1 MSATEELIKLILSV
15 VGEDAVVALTGKLDD
30 NRASAEKLTAAYHA
44 GDVTTEEYFKTV
56 KKLNSE
62 TALLQSVVDGLKV
75 KIASQDDA
83 LSDAARDGAT
93 LYAMAL
99 EEISEKSEHA
109 HKGLGKVGTTADD
122 SKKQA
127 AALGRAFLEFSRGV
141 EDFTT
146 GGPLGVLNNLPGIF
160 SAGGQA
166 AGLSA
171 AQIAGLTSGVS
182 LLATGAYILY
192 QNWDRIA
199 KLWGEHKT
207 ETEAEE
213 MERLE
218 KATSKT
224 ADQTK
229 RLADLKDKERDKK
242 DTANEIER
250 LEKLK
255 TDAEKGAGEG
265 VTKTVAAVGGLDD
278 AIRLYVKQAM
288 SREDPRGELAAN
300 DPARAAQIK
309 EGYEKAFR
317 EAFAQASR
325 GDIGMRDTLLSEAER
340 SKDPNLRGFGLLMRA
355 NTPETAKAAVKE
367 IEQKQAD
374 EYIQGLWDQQK
385 AKDRRDKE
393 EGEREAEALQARE
406 REKQETA
413 AKKSLEDSKKA
424 IAAKQ
429 KQDAA
434 DAFKQGNE
442 QAKYRGEVL
451 NSANDVTNQ
460 NPGINPQAAIR
471 VAEEAVALHKNFGI
485 PMAQAQ
491 MEAMQAL
498 MQGFSAVQ
506 AAYQR
511 QRQQMAIMQAN
522 INRSRTMMPTAQPIP
537 FTN

>member
-1 MSATEELIKLILSV
+1 MGVNEELIRLVLSV
-15 VGEDAVVALTGKLDD
+15 AGDDAVEAMTAKLDD
-30 NRASAEKLTAAYHA
+30 NRAATEKLAVAFHA
-44 GDVTTEEYFKTV
+44 GDLSSEEFLKSF

-62 TALLQSVVDGLKV
+62 ATSLQSIIDGLKTKV
-75 KIASQDDA
+75 TLQDDA
-83 LSDAARDGAT
+83 LSDAAHDGAK

-99 EEISEKSEHA
+99 DEIAEKSEHA
-109 HKGLGKVGTTADD
+109 DRGLGRVGKTASD
-122 SKKQA
+122 SKDRTA
-127 AALGRAFLEFSRGV
+127 AMGRAFLEFSRGV
-141 EDFTT
+141 EDFTA

-229 RLADLKDKERDKK
+229 RLVDLKDKERDKK
-242 DTANEIER
+242 DTENEIQR

-288 SREDPRGELAAN
+288 SREDPNGVLAAT
-300 DPARAAQIK
+300 DPAKAAEIK
-309 EGYEKAFR
+309 AGYEKSFK

-325 GDIGMRDTLLSEAER
+325 GDIGMRDTLQSEADR
-340 SKDPNLRGFGLLMRA
+340 SKDPNLRGFGILMRA
-355 NTPETAKAAVKE
+355 NTPEFAKAAVKE

-393 EGEREAEALQARE
+393 EGERQAEAMQAHEQQKKEAEAQR
-406 REKQETA
+406 
-413 AKKSLEDSKKA
+413 SLEASKQA
-424 IAAKQ
+424 IAARK

-434 DAFKQGNE
+434 ATLKEGTE
-442 QAKYRGEVL
+442 QSRYRE
-451 NSANDVTNQ
+451 DVRSSFADISSR
-460 NPGINPQAAIR
+460 NPGIDPQAAVRI
-471 VAEEAVALHKNFGI
+471 AEEAVALHRNFGL

-491 MEAMQAL
+491 MNATQAL

-506 AAYQR
+506 VEMQR
-511 QRQQMAIMQAN
+511 QRQQMAIIQAN
-522 INRSRTMMPTAQPIP
+522 INRARIMQPTTQPIP

>member
-1 MSATEELIKLILSV
+1 MNATEELIKLILSV
-15 VGEDAVVALTGKLDD
+15 VGEDAIVSLTSKLDD
-30 NRASAEKLTAAYHA
+30 NRASAEKLTTAYHA
-44 GDVTTEEYFKTV
+44 GDITTEEYLKTV

-62 TALLQSVVDGLKV
+62 AASLQSVVDGLKV

-83 LSDAARDGAT
+83 LSDAAKDGAN

-99 EEISEKSEHA
+99 DEIAEKSERA
-109 HKGLGKVGTTADD
+109 HKGLGKVGTAADE
-122 SKKQA
+122 SKKQS

-141 EDFTT
+141 EDFTA
-146 GGPLGVLNNLPGIF
+146 GGPLGILNNLPGMF

-192 QNWDRIA
+192 QNWDKIA

-242 DTANEIER
+242 ATDNEIQR
-250 LEKLK
+250 LENLK
-255 TDAEKGAGEG
+255 TDAEKGSGEG

-278 AIRLYVKQAM
+278 AVRLYVKQAM
-288 SREDPRGELAAN
+288 KREDPNGVMAAN
-300 DPARAAQIK
+300 DPARAAQLK
-309 EGYEKAFR
+309 EGYEKSFK

-325 GDIGMRDTLLSEAER
+325 GDIGMRDTLQSEADR
-340 SKDPNLRGFGLLMRA
+340 SKDPNLRGFGTLLRA
-355 NTPETAKAAVKE
+355 NSPETAKQAAKE

-393 EGEREAEALQARE
+393 EGEREAETLQARE
-406 REKQETA
+406 RDKQEAT
-413 AKKSLEDSKKA
+413 AKKSLDDSKKA
-424 IAAKQ
+424 IAAKK

-434 DAFKQGNE
+434 DAFKQGGE

-460 NPGINPQAAIR
+460 NPGISPQAAIR

-491 MEAMQAL
+491 MDSMQAL

-506 AAYQR
+506 ATMAR
-511 QRQQMAIMQAN
+511 QKQQMAIMQAN
-522 INRSRTMMPTAQPIP
+522 INRGRIMQPSTQPIP